1 MKHSILFLLLIL
13 PLLTISAQDTPP
25 LSDTLLDAKIE
36 RLIKLSGAEIQFG
49 AAIDQIIAMHQG
61 NPLFKEVLPDIFW
74 DEFAAEAHKEGYQR
88 LLPNMMSIYKAQLT
102 EAEIDHQIAYLNDP
116 MTQGI
121 IAKQPAIMQAAMS
134 IGQQWGQEMGA
145 QIAEKL
151 QRAVE
156 KRN

>member
-13 PLLTISAQDTPP
+13 PLLTISAQGTPP

-36 RLIKLSGAEIQFG
+36 RLIKLSGAEIQYATF
-49 AAIDQIIAMHQG
+49 IDQMIAIQK
-61 NPLFKEVLPDIFW
+61 NNQSLIDSLSAPFLDWFSTEI
-74 DEFAAEAHKEGYQR
+74 HKFGFNE
-88 LLPNMMSIYKAQLT
+88 LLPSMMAIYKAQLT
-102 EAEIDHQIAYLNDP
+102 EAEIDHQIAYLEDP
-116 MTQGI
+116 ITQRI
-121 IAKQPAIMQAAMS
+121 IAKQPAIMQASMIIA
-134 IGQQWGQEMGA
+134 QQWGQKMDA